1 MRYSIFGYL
10 IGEGF
15 RNVFKNK
22 KSTIA
27 SLIIMCATMFVFGIF
42 FVVGENV
49 NHVTK
54 TIEEQQGM
62 EVFIDDA
69 ATQAQTTELGN
80 KIRSLDYVN
89 QVTYKTKEE
98 ALEQMKKIFKGK
110 KDLIAS
116 YEGENNPFRAS
127 YVVTLTDLSKAEE
140 VQNQISTYD
149 MVAKITIKSDTIVAL
164 VKIADGI
171 KIISGVILVILVFI
185 SVFIITPDGYKTIE
199 KQDITVKDTKEK
211 QEVTVTTRKL
221 IFDVGLEKKLKN
233 IIVDGHATNVANT
246 DELMKVEVK
255 ERKIASI
262 KLQLDYSITVVNKGE
277 TLATVEEIA
286 DHIPSGFTYEPT
298 GSSNWKVDK
307 QEAIYEEAITLKPG
321 ESKELSIRL
330 NWNNNTSNFGEKK
343 NTAELVKVTNPYG
356 YKNSNANNGGDSAS
370 LVISVGTGLEEK
382 ITIVRIIVIA
392 LTACMTICLMA
403 GIEIMILKRKK

>member
-69 ATQAQTTELGN
+69 ATGAQTTELGN

-127 YVVTLTDLSKAEE
+127 YVVTLTDLNKAEE

-185 SVFIITPDGYKTIE
+185 SVFIITNTI
-199 KQDITVKDTKEK
+199 KLTVHARRKEISIMK
-211 QEVTVTTRKL
+211 Y
-221 IFDVGLEKKLKN
+221 VG
-233 IIVDGHATNVANT
+233 ATNGFIRWPF
-246 DELMKVEVK
+246 MVEGM
-255 ERKIASI
+255 II
-262 KLQLDYSITVVNKGE
+262 GI
-277 TLATVEEIA
+277 
-286 DHIPSGFTYEPT
+286 
-298 GSSNWKVDK
+298 
-307 QEAIYEEAITLKPG
+307 
-321 ESKELSIRL
+321 
-330 NWNNNTSNFGEKK
+330 
-343 NTAELVKVTNPYG
+343 
-356 YKNSNANNGGDSAS
+356 
-370 LVISVGTGLEEK
+370 ISVLISILILGGTYNTVATQIEQALVNVRVDIPLLTMQDMFGTLLTVYLILGIGIGALGSAISMKKYLE
-382 ITIVRIIVIA
+382 V
-392 LTACMTICLMA
+392 
-403 GIEIMILKRKK
+403 